1 MHPIVHEIRDALSG
15 IYPPS
20 EALSLAKMLLVEV
33 FDFSTLELYGGKDK
47 EISGKRRDVL
57 DEMIRRLKKN
67 EPIQYIIGVESFCGL
82 TFEVNPSVLIPRPE
96 TQELVGWIAGDC
108 EEKEA
113 CRILDIGTGSG
124 CIPVSL
130 AHRLPKAEVESWDIS
145 EDALQVARRNAERN
159 GVEVLFRQKD
169 VLKASPDEAR
179 YDVIVSNPPY
189 IAEKEKVDMEANVLD
204 WEPSIALFVPD
215 EDPLLFYRKIA
226 QLGCSMLK
234 EGGALYFEIN
244 RAYGQETIQMLE
256 AMGYKDIELRKDSW
270 GNDRMMRMYSRRGPF
285 QGRGLLFFGG
295 ALLGRC
301 APEAG
306 AMGSAVR
313 ISRTDY

>member
-108 EEKEA
+108 EGKEA

-244 RAYGQETIQMLE
+244 RDYGQETIQMLE
-256 AMGYKDIELRKDSW
+256 AMGYKEIELRKDSW
-270 GNDRMMRMYSRRGPF
+270 GNDRMMKAER
-285 QGRGLLFFGG
+285 
-295 ALLGRC
+295 
-301 APEAG
+301 
-306 AMGSAVR
+306 
-313 ISRTDY
+313 

>member
-108 EEKEA
+108 EEKET

-215 EDPLLFYRKIA
+215 EDPLLFYRTIA
-226 QLGCSMLK
+226 QLGCGILK

-270 GNDRMMRMYSRRGPF
+270 GNDRMMKAER
-285 QGRGLLFFGG
+285 
-295 ALLGRC
+295 
-301 APEAG
+301 
-306 AMGSAVR
+306 
-313 ISRTDY
+313 

>member
-108 EEKEA
+108 EGKEA

-130 AHRLPKAEVESWDIS
+130 AHRLSKAEVESWDIS

-226 QLGCSMLK
+226 QLGCSMLM

-270 GNDRMMRMYSRRGPF
+270 GNDRMMKAER
-285 QGRGLLFFGG
+285 
-295 ALLGRC
+295 
-301 APEAG
+301 
-306 AMGSAVR
+306 
-313 ISRTDY
+313 